1 MNHCEKIMQY
11 MKLHGSITA
20 RQAERDIGCMRLAS
34 RIYDLRDRGVKI
46 NTEMIKVRCR
56 GGRYERVA
64 RYSLE

>member
-20 RQAERDIGCMRLAS
+20 RQALRDIGCMRLAS
-34 RIYDLRDRGVKI
+34 RICDLRKAGVRIK
-46 NTEMIKVRCR
+46 TESIRVRCR
-56 GGRYERVA
+56 DGKFEHVA